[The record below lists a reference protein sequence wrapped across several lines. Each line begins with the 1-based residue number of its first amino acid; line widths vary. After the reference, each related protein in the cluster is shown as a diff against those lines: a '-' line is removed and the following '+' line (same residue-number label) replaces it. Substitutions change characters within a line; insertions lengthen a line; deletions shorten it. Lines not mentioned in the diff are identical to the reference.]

1 MILKNACMES
11 LLNFPASGKV
21 HLVLPNAE
29 ALNSLVNFNSELA
42 YNSSTL
48 HSGPNQEALG
58 FNASRKLP
66 AKLPLNRSIYEKEL
80 HQTVIGLYSKKEG
93 FRQRQRHFLDTSSLP
108 VFQRPASHMEGQRD
122 HVSQELRVNGEN
134 KPGNLIIQG
143 KTSQVYQGGGGFL
156 TEGHLSSCMEK
167 EGFLGA
173 PRVDAPQ
180 PLDMMRMRETT
191 IRSSA
196 AGSEWYYSQDL
207 DFDTAKEAELQSLD
221 DLQCY
226 LMKYQKSR
234 QELCSPNASLSS
246 DLNRPLFDD
255 SGIRLELSS
264 FMDSD
269 VSQQHMDR
277 HGTDAGVDVGFE
289 KMPSSC
295 KIERSKVPGRIVL
308 EGQTLSSLNSPNRES
323 HDVALN
329 KSKKTENEDENSH
342 GTEAI
347 VENSE
352 DKGSVRKLNQTAGRK
367 WELDKTKG
375 RNSVVPEGSS
385 SVVSL
390 TEKNDERLL
399 VVGESFPLKKEK
411 NADVKDG
418 SRMHIRSPGQAMPVV
433 SVISEIDGN
442 DLNESEVSG
451 SDIKEVVGVS
461 LEDGDS
467 RLQRASYVQKPPVTY
482 MKSHAK
488 EGFLSLNSDIKT
500 KKEVENTRKTPQDLE
515 LHCASLEG
523 KVESLQEEFAIVVED
538 RKLLQTRLHAVERR
552 LREELE
558 KARQTEPIGAPL
570 VEELKQSQSELENQ
584 VTNLQRA
591 YEEKGDHLDEA
602 FERLKRADAAI
613 QNLKQK
619 LLFAEGEV
627 TAREERVVLLQTEI
641 ESLRKMLEQARDQN
655 EKFKRENLAL
665 NANIAS
671 LVDTKEW
678 LQKQL
683 KVAGEVQVKMQLE
696 TSELESSLAMKSHLV
711 EELKGEGARSNQQL
725 AKLQQ
730 SSLLEKADI
739 LKHME
744 TVQEGITQQNLAH
757 KQLELDKQQME
768 RKMGA
773 EIESLKLRVSSA
785 VKIEKELDAA
795 KHDLVLKEG
804 FLETI
809 VKEKDETKQQLTLAR
824 ESTEE
829 LKRHLSELEPEFKK
843 AKRELKKAEVDLM
856 EKDSYIEKLLDEKR
870 TLEKSLEVANEE
882 RAACDNA
889 IYGLRLDLEKVDRR
903 FKMMK
908 RELALKKGQLEE
920 TMRQKDGFV
929 GELHSLREGLEGE
942 LKASQAVKE
951 ELAQK
956 EKIAEEFEEL
966 IKGLKNEIASL
977 TQRLGYS
984 EEQIARAD
992 KERKDAQDRL
1002 ETAMREAVL
1011 LEEKLQQSLLE
1022 RAKVEGEFQTSQ
1034 QSNRDEMESLR
1045 RQNESLR
1052 EQIQAERMALQTEV
1066 TKQRDRAI
1074 NLEQELQF
1082 MADEMQK
1089 KENDYEQELR
1099 VVQENLEGLKENKEV
1114 AEQDL
1119 KELRIFVDHSVMD
1132 LKKRYENQ
1140 LEALRKD
1147 FGVLQREKDNVE
1159 QKCDQ
1164 LEKESKRELGMKRR
1178 EVSQMGKEVALL
1190 KETLKQAKAEVERL
1204 QFCSVELERE
1214 KGRLAGVLVSQ
1225 KTLRAHVE
1233 KVENEIATRETAL
1246 AEARNKLELLTKESE
1261 IQRETASDRIQR
1273 LERQWNIAR
1282 EEIQKLQCSLRK
1294 EKQEHFALKNRVEE
1308 GETERVEL
1316 IKKLS
1321 GTEKELKHVQERIKR
1336 EVNQAQSCRSQL
1348 EETKKNLVQEQTQC
1362 ADLQRRLEA
1371 VLGQDEAKK
1380 SQVEGLEWELNRRN
1394 KEVEYLK
1401 EQLRVVEERQHLE
1414 MENLKTTVQVCR
1426 SESSSLR
1433 SELSEARKTKCA
1445 YQTETFELKDAL
1457 LMARKVTES
1466 LKEELFVVRQ
1476 ELSEVMRDV
1485 LGARNLQHL
1494 QDEVKRKGEQ
1504 IAHNEAKQN
1513 YMESSNGPSTNALRP
1528 ISGLQECM
1536 SSLRSQI
1543 SSLQKQM
1550 NAHTDSVLT
1559 ATTSW
1564 RSFKENVHQL
1574 QASCSSQNGGQM
1586 LTAERDN

>member
-1 MILKNACMES
+1 
-11 LLNFPASGKV
+11 
-21 HLVLPNAE
+21 
-29 ALNSLVNFNSELA
+29 
-42 YNSSTL
+42 
-48 HSGPNQEALG
+48 
-58 FNASRKLP
+58 
-66 AKLPLNRSIYEKEL
+66 
-80 HQTVIGLYSKKEG
+80 
-93 FRQRQRHFLDTSSLP
+93 
-108 VFQRPASHMEGQRD
+108 
-122 HVSQELRVNGEN
+122 
-134 KPGNLIIQG
+134 
-143 KTSQVYQGGGGFL
+143 
-156 TEGHLSSCMEK
+156 
-167 EGFLGA
+167 
-173 PRVDAPQ
+173 
-180 PLDMMRMRETT
+180 
-191 IRSSA
+191 
-196 AGSEWYYSQDL
+196 
-207 DFDTAKEAELQSLD
+207 
-221 DLQCY
+221 
-226 LMKYQKSR
+226 
-234 QELCSPNASLSS
+234 
-246 DLNRPLFDD
+246 
-255 SGIRLELSS
+255 
-264 FMDSD
+264 MDSD

-329 KSKKTENEDENSH
+329 KSKKTENENENSH

-375 RNSVVPEGSS
+375 RRSVVPEGSS

-418 SRMHIRSPGQAMPVV
+418 SRIHIRPPGQAMPVV

-442 DLNESEVSG
+442 DLSESEVSG
-451 SDIKEVVGVS
+451 GDIKEVVGVS
-461 LEDGDS
+461 LGDGDS
-467 RLQRASYVQKPPVTY
+467 RLQRASYVQEPPVTTL
-482 MKSHAK
+482 KSHAK
-488 EGFLSLNSDIKT
+488 EGFLCLNSDVKT
-500 KKEVENTRKTPQDLE
+500 KREVEKTPQDLE

-558 KARQTEPIGAPL
+558 KARQTEPIGASL

-584 VTNLQRA
+584 LANLQRA

-627 TAREERVVLLQTEI
+627 TVREERVVLLQTEI

-683 KVAGEVQVKMQLE
+683 KVAGEVQAKMQLE

-711 EELKGEGARSNQQL
+711 EELKGESARSNQQL
-725 AKLQQ
+725 AELQQ
-730 SSLLEKADI
+730 SSLLEKAEI

-773 EIESLKLRVSSA
+773 EIESLKTRVSSA
-785 VKIEKELDAA
+785 VKIEKELDVA

-809 VKEKDETKQQLTLAR
+809 VKEKDETKEQLTLAR

-856 EKDSYIEKLLDEKR
+856 EKDSYIEKLLEEKR

-889 IYGLRLDLEKVDRR
+889 ICALRLDLEKVDRR

-929 GELHSLREGLEGE
+929 GELRSLREGLEGE

-984 EEQIARAD
+984 EQQIARAD

-1002 ETAMREAVL
+1002 ETAMR
-1011 LEEKLQQSLLE
+1011 
-1022 RAKVEGEFQTSQ
+1022 
-1034 QSNRDEMESLR
+1034 
-1045 RQNESLR
+1045 
-1052 EQIQAERMALQTEV
+1052 
-1066 TKQRDRAI
+1066 
-1074 NLEQELQF
+1074 
-1082 MADEMQK
+1082 
-1089 KENDYEQELR
+1089 
-1099 VVQENLEGLKENKEV
+1099 
-1114 AEQDL
+1114 
-1119 KELRIFVDHSVMD
+1119 
-1132 LKKRYENQ
+1132 
-1140 LEALRKD
+1140 
-1147 FGVLQREKDNVE
+1147 
-1159 QKCDQ
+1159 
-1164 LEKESKRELGMKRR
+1164 
-1178 EVSQMGKEVALL
+1178 
-1190 KETLKQAKAEVERL
+1190 
-1204 QFCSVELERE
+1204 
-1214 KGRLAGVLVSQ
+1214 
-1225 KTLRAHVE
+1225 
-1233 KVENEIATRETAL
+1233 
-1246 AEARNKLELLTKESE
+1246 
-1261 IQRETASDRIQR
+1261 
-1273 LERQWNIAR
+1273 
-1282 EEIQKLQCSLRK
+1282 
-1294 EKQEHFALKNRVEE
+1294 
-1308 GETERVEL
+1308 
-1316 IKKLS
+1316 
-1321 GTEKELKHVQERIKR
+1321 
-1336 EVNQAQSCRSQL
+1336 
-1348 EETKKNLVQEQTQC
+1348 
-1362 ADLQRRLEA
+1362 
-1371 VLGQDEAKK
+1371 
-1380 SQVEGLEWELNRRN
+1380 
-1394 KEVEYLK
+1394 
-1401 EQLRVVEERQHLE
+1401 
-1414 MENLKTTVQVCR
+1414 
-1426 SESSSLR
+1426 
-1433 SELSEARKTKCA
+1433 
-1445 YQTETFELKDAL
+1445 
-1457 LMARKVTES
+1457 
-1466 LKEELFVVRQ
+1466 
-1476 ELSEVMRDV
+1476 
-1485 LGARNLQHL
+1485 
-1494 QDEVKRKGEQ
+1494 
-1504 IAHNEAKQN
+1504 
-1513 YMESSNGPSTNALRP
+1513 
-1528 ISGLQECM
+1528 
-1536 SSLRSQI
+1536 
-1543 SSLQKQM
+1543 
-1550 NAHTDSVLT
+1550 
-1559 ATTSW
+1559 
-1564 RSFKENVHQL
+1564 
-1574 QASCSSQNGGQM
+1574 
-1586 LTAERDN
+1586 